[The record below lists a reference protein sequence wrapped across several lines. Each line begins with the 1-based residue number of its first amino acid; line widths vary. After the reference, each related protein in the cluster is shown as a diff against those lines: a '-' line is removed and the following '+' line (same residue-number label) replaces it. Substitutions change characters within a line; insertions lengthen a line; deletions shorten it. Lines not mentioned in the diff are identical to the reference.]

1 MMTMDPQPEVQSV
14 LPFSS
19 SWKQCLLLSLSKS
32 QNPLLGSSL
41 SQCPCSVCPGASTC
55 HPKARAY
62 WPGHPGLLKP
72 FLLHWSYPACWIPW
86 FHLEPPSLLVL
97 SSSAPPWL
105 SDPLSPF
112 TGAPCPSSL
121 AMVYWSTDFSLSAV
135 PWPSIPLMSQWSS
148 SFLSCLCHWSPTGST
163 FVFCASDLPA
173 QTWSSVPV
181 IWLQLSLH
189 LQQLLLGHL
198 IPRLSYDQWFPQ
210 LWFSLPS
217 TGFSVC
223 PCLFLWFLITFVTCF

>member
-1 MMTMDPQPEVQSV
+1 MKTMDPQPELQSV

-86 FHLEPPSLLVL
+86 FHLKPSSLLVL

-105 SDPLSPF
+105 SVPLSPLWSF
-112 TGAPCPSSL
+112 HWGPLSFQPCNGLLIHWFQSFSCALALHPFDVTVVFLLFFLFLSLPLISHWLHLCLLLLSSASSNL
-121 AMVYWSTDFSLSAV
+121 VLSA
-135 PWPSIPLMSQWSS
+135 
-148 SFLSCLCHWSPTGST
+148 C
-163 FVFCASDLPA
+163 DLAPA
-173 QTWSSVPV
+173 
-181 IWLQLSLH
+181 
-189 LQQLLLGHL
+189 
-198 IPRLSYDQWFPQ
+198 
-210 LWFSLPS
+210 
-217 TGFSVC
+217 
-223 PCLFLWFLITFVTCF
+223 